1 MFKKINAYAL
11 LLHRDH
17 KYLRIKMTS
26 ITPANK
32 MVGLI
37 LNDEWEVKKLI
48 PVGAKTGIGTGGN
61 FSASYE
67 VENINTKKIAFLKA
81 FDFEKTM
88 QEAMAK
94 GHDFMKVMS
103 ALTSDYQFEDRL
115 NEICVEKRMR
125 NVIKVMNKGQCII
138 DSRIVPYLIMELAEA
153 GDIRMY
159 VERTKDVSLAMKLG
173 YLKDVTLGIRQLH
186 SANIAHQDLKPS
198 NVMVFKSLGAKVG
211 DLGRASM
218 QGVSHR
224 FDNLTIS
231 GDQNYAPPEQL
242 YGFIAPEWVDRRQRC
257 DLYQLGSIA
266 SFLFT
271 GRTVNNLMKEFVPI
285 EIAPSRWGGSG
296 NQYELALP
304 YLEKAF
310 SNSLEIFDGIHPDWL
325 GEGIK
330 KIVMQCSHPSYE
342 MRSMH
347 KPGNTPKA
355 DLGLERLVSQFDF
368 LIQKLKVYGMSNSK
382 GDR

>member
-1 MFKKINAYAL
+1 
-11 LLHRDH
+11 
-17 KYLRIKMTS
+17 MT
-26 ITPANK
+26 TPANK

-37 LNDEWEVKKLI
+37 LNDEWEVKKLM
-48 PVGAKTGIGTGGN
+48 PVGIKAGMGTGGN

-67 VENINTKKIAFLKA
+67 VENVKTKKIAFLKA

-88 QEAMAK
+88 QDAMAQ
-94 GHDFMKVMS
+94 GRDFMKVMS
-103 ALTSDYQFEDRL
+103 TLTSDYQFEDRL

-125 NVIKVMNKGQCII
+125 NVIKVINKGQCII
-138 DSRIVPYLIMELAEA
+138 DSRVVPYLIMELAES

-173 YLKDVTLGIRQLH
+173 YLKDVTLGIKQLH

-198 NVMVFKSLGAKVG
+198 NVMVFKSSGAKVG

-218 QGVSHR
+218 QGVAHR

-257 DLYQLGSIA
+257 DLYQLGSIT

-271 GRTVNNLMKEFVPI
+271 GRTITNLMKEFVPK
-285 EIAPSRWGGSG
+285 EIAPPRWGGDG
-296 NQYELALP
+296 NEYQLALP
-304 YLEKAF
+304 YLEAAF
-310 SNSLEIFDGIHPDWL
+310 LNSLEVFDGIYPSWL
-325 GEGIK
+325 GAGVK
-330 KIVMQCSHPSYE
+330 KIVSQCSHPSYS

-347 KPGNTPKA
+347 KPGSISKTE
-355 DLGLERLVSQFDF
+355 LGLDRLVSHFDY
-368 LIQKLKVYGMSNSK
+368 LIQKLKVYGLSDAK
-382 GDR
+382 AEK